1 MTATDSGKALGV
13 AVLVMLLTM
22 AASFPMVAFYA
33 SFIEPDHAPEFYRE
47 AALWIAP
54 WSSYILGP
62 ILFFVCVFWLTKKQ
76 RIAKPA
82 LFAVYT
88 MLYYVLIDL
97 VIFPVLFN
105 IPFSAL
111 LSISDVVSLITKL
124 LAALSGAWLAE
135 RKQRQSTG
143 I

>member
-33 SFIEPDHAPEFYRE
+33 SFIEPGHSPEFYSE

-76 RIAKPA
+76 RIAKPV

-105 IPFSAL
+105 IPFSIL
-111 LSISDVVSLITKL
+111 LSISVVVSLITKL

-135 RKQRQSTG
+135 RKQR
-143 I
+143 

>member
-1 MTATDSGKALGV
+1 MTASDSGKALGV
-13 AVLVMLLTM
+13 AVFVMLLTM

-33 SFIEPDHAPEFYRE
+33 SFIEPGHPPEYYRD

-62 ILFFVCVFWLTKKQ
+62 VLFFVCIFWLVKKQ
-76 RIAKPA
+76 RIAKPV
-82 LFAVYT
+82 LFAVYSFF
-88 MLYYVLIDL
+88 YYMLIDL
-97 VIFPVLFN
+97 VILPVLFN

-111 LSISDVVSLITKL
+111 LSVGVVLSLVTKL
-124 LAALSGAWLAE
+124 LAALSGAWMAD
-135 RKQRQSTG
+135 KQQSQSNS